1 MRQRPLQVNHRTIFF
16 VGNINVQILVMITKK
31 FFTTVVSR
39 LMDQY
44 EKFNQTRTQ
53 TSTSEIFL
61 NIDEFM
67 AGFIA
72 SY

>member
-39 LMDQY
+39 LI
-44 EKFNQTRTQ
+44 NQTSTQ
-53 TSTSEIFL
+53 TSTGEIFL